1 MAKTD
6 LRIERTNS
14 KNPDFIA
21 LVQLLDAEL
30 VHRDG
35 PMNSFYHQF
44 NGIEDLKQA
53 LLLYQGDQA
62 LACGA
67 FKNKSADTAEVKR
80 MYVVESQRSQG
91 LASQLL
97 AALEDWARELALK
110 RLVLET
116 GINQPEAIRLY
127 EKNGYQRIPNYPPY
141 EGVDTSYCFE
151 KIVN

>member
-1 MAKTD
+1 MAKSI
-6 LRIERTNS
+6 LRIVRTNS
-14 KNPDFIA
+14 KNPDFRA

-53 LLLYQGDQA
+53 SLLYQGDQA

-67 FKNKSADTAEVKR
+67 FKIKSADTAEVKR

-97 AALEDWARELALK
+97 GALEDWARELALK

-141 EGVDTSYCFE
+141 EGVETSYCFE
-151 KIVN
+151 KVL